1 MKFSDTVGGI
11 PSRRAFRNIANQH
24 HHYSSIRSTK
34 TMPNTEFTGFEPSL
48 FRFLKKLTANNNREW
63 FQENKP
69 MYEQQL
75 LAPCQAFIRAF
86 GPHLKRVSPFFIAD
100 DRRMGGSL
108 MRIYRDT
115 RFGKDKTPYK
125 TNVGIQFRHEMGKDV
140 HCPGF
145 YVHIAPGECFLGAGI
160 WHPDAP
166 ALKKIRQAIDK
177 EPTKWKRTRDQ
188 KKFRSHFDLVG
199 DSLKTAPRDY
209 PKDHP
214 LIEDLR
220 RKDFI
225 GVKSISQADVLDGNF
240 IQAAAEAFA
249 ASRTYMRFLCD
260 ALRIPA

>member
-1 MKFSDTVGGI
+1 M
-11 PSRRAFRNIANQH
+11 
-24 HHYSSIRSTK
+24 ST
-34 TMPNTEFTGFEPSL
+34 TSFAGFQPSL
-48 FRFLKKLTANNNREW
+48 FRFLKTLRRNNNRDW
-63 FQENKP
+63 FQANKTR
-69 MYEQQL
+69 YEQEV

-86 GPHLKRVSPFFIAD
+86 QPTLKRISPHFIAD

-145 YVHIAPGECFLGAGI
+145 YVHLAPGECFLGSGI
-160 WHPDAP
+160 WHPDAA
-166 ALKKIRQAIDK
+166 ALKKIRHAIDE
-177 EPTKWKRTRDQ
+177 EPGKWKRVRDQ
-188 KKFRSHFDLVG
+188 KTFRGHFDLVG

-214 LIEDLR
+214 LIDDLR

-225 GVKSISQADVLDGNF
+225 GVKQI
-240 IQAAAEAFA
+240 AEADATAEDFLVA
-249 ASRTYMRFLCD
+249 TGAAFQASRPYMRFLCD
-260 ALRIPA
+260 ALRIPS